1 MPTLGGLLQKMVQ
14 QGASDLHLNAG
25 FPPQIRIE
33 GAIRVLEGDPLT
45 AAEVKELGYSI
56 LSQKQIVTIE
66 EEKEL
71 DASFGV
77 EDLGRFRMNLYWQRG
92 SLGAAIRYL
101 SFVIPSCEELGIPET
116 VIEMAMQ
123 SSGLLILS
131 GAVGSGK
138 STTLAALIQ
147 RIAKTRPMKI
157 VTIEDP
163 VEYLHRHQ
171 SATIIQRE
179 VGVDTLSPRMA
190 MRSLFRQDPDVI
202 MIGEMRDLE
211 TIHTALTLAQTGQL
225 VLGTLHNTDAMQA
238 INRIVDVFPPEQQ
251 DQIRLQLSLVLIGVV
266 VQQLVPTVDE
276 KKRVLALE
284 ILQNNSAVQNL
295 IRKNEIHQILSVMQT
310 GGEEGMC
317 TLEKS
322 LRRLYEQG
330 IITIGE
336 YEKRSPERK
345 EQARGV
351 SSRQS
356 GMTLLEVIVSSVL
369 LAWLILGMFS
379 VYSVVQ
385 KMMQRTNRIQYALFL
400 TQERVEQLTGLGFD
414 GYTGYPNSDG
424 GAAFDPIFF
433 YTPATPFKITEPRSE
448 IAAAIGGD
456 ANNFITR
463 YLVRRETMIWNA
475 DDWNPDGIVDYRKI
489 EVKVVWSEQPVG
501 P

>member
-1 MPTLGGLLQKMVQ
+1 
-14 QGASDLHLNAG
+14 
-25 FPPQIRIE
+25 
-33 GAIRVLEGDPLT
+33 
-45 AAEVKELGYSI
+45 
-56 LSQKQIVTIE
+56 
-66 EEKEL
+66 
-71 DASFGV
+71 
-77 EDLGRFRMNLYWQRG
+77 
-92 SLGAAIRYL
+92 
-101 SFVIPSCEELGIPET
+101 
-116 VIEMAMQ
+116 VIEMATQ

-157 VTIEDP
+157 ITIEDP

-171 SATIIQRE
+171 SAAIIQRE

-238 INRIVDVFPPEQQ
+238 INRIVDAFPPEQQ

-276 KKRVLALE
+276 KKRILALE
-284 ILQNNSAVQNL
+284 ILQNNSAVRNL

-345 EQARGV
+345 ERAN
-351 SSRQS
+351 RQT
-356 GMTLLEVIVSSVL
+356 GMTLLEVIISSVL

-379 VYSVVQ
+379 VYSAVQ

-400 TQERVEQLTGLGFD
+400 TQERVEQLTGLGFA
-414 GYTGYPNSDG
+414 GYAGYPNSDG
-424 GAAFDPIFF
+424 GFTFDPNFF
-433 YTPATPFKITEPRSE
+433 YTPAAPFKITEQGAN
-448 IAAAIGGD
+448 IAAAMGGD
-456 ANNFITR
+456 ANDFIRR
-463 YLVRRETMIWNA
+463 YLVRRETMIWNL
-475 DDWNPDGIVDYRKI
+475 DDWNPDGTVDYRKI
-489 EVKVVWSEQPVG
+489 EVKVVWSEQVG
-501 P
+501 T

>member
-1 MPTLGGLLQKMVQ
+1 MPTLDELLKKMVQ

-25 FPPQIRIE
+25 FPPQMRIG

-45 AAEVKELGYSI
+45 AAEVKELGYSV
-56 LSQKQIVTIE
+56 LSQEQIAVIE
-66 EEKEL
+66 GEKEL
-71 DASFGV
+71 DTSFGRK
-77 EDLGRFRMNLYWQRG
+77 DLGRFRMNLYWQRG

-101 SFVIPSCEELGIPET
+101 SFVIPSCEELGIPEK

-147 RIAKTRPMKI
+147 RIAKTRHMKI

-163 VEYLHRHQ
+163 VEYLHHHQ

-179 VGVDTLSPRMA
+179 VGVDTLSPRRA

-225 VLGTLHNTDAMQA
+225 VLGTLHNSDAMQA
-238 INRIVDVFPPEQQ
+238 ITRIVDVFPPEQQ
-251 DQIRLQLSLVLIGVV
+251 DQVRLQLSLVLIAVV

-295 IRKNEIHQILSVMQT
+295 IRKNDIHQILSVMQT
-310 GGEEGMC
+310 AGEQGMC
-317 TLEKS
+317 TLEGS
-322 LRRLYEQG
+322 LRHFYEQG
-330 IITIGE
+330 IISAHE

-345 EQARGV
+345 ERTNRQA
-351 SSRQS
+351 

-369 LAWLILGMFS
+369 LGWLILGIVS
-379 VYSVVQ
+379 VYSVTQ
-385 KMMQRTNRIQYALFL
+385 KMMRRTHRVQYALFL

-414 GYTGYPNSDG
+414 GYAGYPISDG
-424 GAAFDPIFF
+424 GNLFDPNFF
-433 YTPATPFKITEPRSE
+433 YTPATSFKITEPGSN
-448 IAAAIGGD
+448 IVAAMGGD
-456 ANNFITR
+456 ANDFIRR

-475 DDWNPDGIVDYRKI
+475 DDWNPDGTVDYRKI
-489 EVKVVWSEQPVG
+489 EVKVVWNEPPVE